1 MTDRFHGKVIIV
13 TGAASGIGEAT
24 ARRFVVEGAKVAM
37 IDRDEASLEKVT
49 KSLPADQV
57 MVQAADVSD
66 SRAVDE
72 MVAAVVGGFGRLDV
86 IVNNAGVHEGGDPA
100 SITDEKWR
108 KVMSTDIDGVFYGC
122 RAALPHLENTKGSIV
137 NTASVSGTGGDW
149 GMSPYNAAKG
159 AVVDLTRALALDL
172 GKKGIRVNAVCPS
185 LTRTGMTEDMMDD
198 NKLLAKFAE
207 RILLGRVCEPQE
219 VAAVIAF
226 LTSDDASFMTGA
238 NVAVDGGVSAS
249 DNRPRNSS
257 QASSIVLLSERRVVK
272 TCVEG
277 ARSWVNFD
285 ASGVPQQVFGEPATE
300 DAEG

>member
-1 MTDRFHGKVIIV
+1 MKAAGEFRRVDRFHGKVVIV

-24 ARRFVVEGAKVAM
+24 ARRFVAEGAKAAL
-37 IDRDEASLEKVT
+37 IDRDEASLEKVAN
-49 KSLPADQV
+49 SLPADQV
-57 MVQAADVSD
+57 MVQTADVSD
-66 SRAVDE
+66 SRAVDG
-72 MVAAVVGGFGRLDV
+72 MVAAVIGRFGRLDV

-122 RAALPHLENTKGSIV
+122 RAALPHLEKTKGSIV

-159 AVVDLTRALALDL
+159 AVVNLTRALALDL
-172 GKKGIRVNAVCPS
+172 GKKGIRVNGVCPS

-198 NKLLAKFAE
+198 KKLLTKFAE
-207 RILLGRVCEPQE
+207 RIPLGRVCEPQE

-226 LTSDDASFMTGA
+226 LASDDASFMTGA

-249 DNRPRNSS
+249 NGQP
-257 QASSIVLLSERRVVK
+257 
-272 TCVEG
+272 
-277 ARSWVNFD
+277 
-285 ASGVPQQVFGEPATE
+285 PQE
-300 DAEG
+300 